1 MIGLRNTAMTSV
13 GSLNHSLQP
22 SSTTA
27 KTSIPASTA
36 NGHSRGE
43 TEVMSF
49 LGTSVFRSQR
59 QAVGKFLSILSWLCQ
74 RDEEKFTVEAMQI
87 GGRTRKYFALCEQDL
102 MQSGNSVNPKLIP
115 GTKVWVVTNNDTPK
129 KRNIVRDVMI
139 ALGLSDRAIQL
150 MENTIA

>member
-1 MIGLRNTAMTSV
+1 
-13 GSLNHSLQP
+13 
-22 SSTTA
+22 
-27 KTSIPASTA
+27 
-36 NGHSRGE
+36 
-43 TEVMSF
+43 MSF

-59 QAVGKFLSILSWLCQ
+59 QAVDKFLSILSWLCQ

-87 GGRTRKYFALCEQDL
+87 GGQYFALSEQDL

-150 MENTIA
+150 MENAIA